1 MMSRNIAVT
10 KAFTRPIEE
19 QSLEIVERKGKGHPD
34 TILDSVVENVGVKLC
49 NYYIDNFGRILHHN
63 VDKGSIAG
71 GRAQVRFGGGE
82 LLDPIYICVVGRA
95 TTEVFKDNDLVRI
108 PLGTLTLES
117 MKKTLQEKMRFLDPT
132 EQVLMDYKIKS
143 GSIDLTHV
151 FDHSVDDIPRAND
164 TSFGVAF
171 APFSETET
179 LVFDTEQL
187 LNSDAFK
194 KKHPEVGE
202 DVKIMGLRTNND
214 IKLTVAAAMIAHLT
228 PDADHYQSVL
238 EDVKN
243 AVLDQAKKI
252 TDRDVSAVV
261 NSADDPKRGVYY
273 LTITGTSAEMGDD
286 AGVGRGNRANGLITP
301 CRPMSLEAT
310 AGKNPQNHVGKIYN
324 VLAQRISDRVIAE
337 EPKVREIAVKI
348 LTRIGYP
355 IDQPLIAATEIIPDE
370 HASWSAV
377 EKSVKAIVDA
387 ELEDV
392 CSIQQ
397 LIIDG
402 KARLF

>member
-1 MMSRNIAVT
+1 MSRNIAVS
-10 KAFTRPIEE
+10 KAVTLPIEQ

-34 TILDSVVENVGVKLC
+34 TLLDAVVENVGLKLC
-49 NYYIDNFGRILHHN
+49 NYYIDNFGGILHHN

-71 GRAQVRFGGGE
+71 GRARVTFGGGE
-82 LLDPIYICVVGRA
+82 LLEPIYICVVGRA
-95 TTEVFKDNDLVRI
+95 TTEIFKDEQLLRI
-108 PLGTLTLES
+108 PLGILTLGS
-117 MKKTLQEKMRFLDPT
+117 MKNTLKKTLRFLDPT
-132 EQVLMDYKIKS
+132 EQVIMDYRIKP
-143 GSIDLTHV
+143 GSADLTHV

-179 LVFDTEQL
+179 IVYETEHL

-194 KKHPEVGE
+194 KKLPEVGE
-202 DVKIMGLRTNND
+202 DVKVMGLRTEGE
-214 IKLTVAAAMIAHLT
+214 IKLTVAAAMIAHLI
-228 PDADHYQSVL
+228 PDADHYHGIL
-238 EDVKN
+238 KDVEN
-243 AVLDQAKKI
+243 AVLDQARKI
-252 TDRDVSAVV
+252 TDREVGVVV
-261 NSADDPKRGVYY
+261 NSADDPMRGMYY

-324 VLAQRISDRVIAE
+324 VLAGRMANRIIAE
-337 EPKVREIAVKI
+337 EPRVSEIAIKI

-355 IDQPLIAATEIIPDE
+355 IDQPLIASAEVIPDE
-370 HASWSAV
+370 KTSWSAV
-377 EKSVKAIVDA
+377 EKSVTAIMDA

-392 CSIQQ
+392 CSVQQ
-397 LIIDG
+397 LILDG
-402 KARLF
+402 KASLF

>member
-1 MMSRNIAVT
+1 MSRNIAVT
-10 KAFTRPIEE
+10 KAFTLPIED

-34 TILDSVVENVGVKLC
+34 TILDAIVENVGVKFC
-49 NYYIDNFGRILHHN
+49 NYYIDNFGGILHYN

-71 GRAQVRFGGGE
+71 GRAQVDFGGGE
-82 LLDPIYICVVGRA
+82 LLEPIYICVVGRA
-95 TTEVFKDNDLVRI
+95 TTEVFKEGNLLRVPI
-108 PLGTLTLES
+108 GTLTLES
-117 MKKTLQEKMRFLDPT
+117 MKKTLQNTLRFLDPT
-132 EQVLMDYKIKS
+132 QQVMMDYKIKP
-143 GSIDLTHV
+143 GSADLTHV

-179 LVFDTEQL
+179 LVFEMEQL

-202 DVKIMGLRTNND
+202 DIKVMGLRTNSD
-214 IKLTVAAAMIAHLT
+214 IKLTVAAAMIAHLI
-228 PDADHYQSVL
+228 PDADHYQGVL
-238 EDVKN
+238 DDVKN
-243 AVLDQAKKI
+243 AVLDKAAKI
-252 TDRDVSAVV
+252 TEREVSVVV
-261 NSADDPKRGVYY
+261 NSADDPQRGMYY

-324 VLAQRISDRVIAE
+324 VLAQRIADRVISE
-337 EPKVREIAVKI
+337 EPKVSEIAVKI

-355 IDQPLIAATEIIPDE
+355 IDQPLIASTEVIADE
-370 HASWSAV
+370 QASWRAV
-377 EKSVKAIVDA
+377 EKNVAAIVDA

-392 CSIQQ
+392 CSVQQ
-397 LIIDG
+397 LILDG

>member
-1 MMSRNIAVT
+1 MMTRNITVT
-10 KAFTRPIEE
+10 KAFTRPIED
-19 QSLEIVERKGKGHPD
+19 QTLEIVERKGKGHPD
-34 TILDSVVENVGVKLC
+34 TLLDAVVENVGVRLC
-49 NYYIDNFGRILHHN
+49 NYYIDNFGGILHHN

-95 TTEVFKDNDLVRI
+95 TTEVFKDNELVRI

-143 GSIDLTHV
+143 GSVDLTHV

-179 LVFDTEQL
+179 LVYETEQL
-187 LNSDAFK
+187 LNSKAFK

-214 IKLTVAAAMIAHLT
+214 IKLTVAAAMIAHLI
-228 PDADHYQSVL
+228 PDANHYQSVL
-238 EDVKN
+238 DDVRN

-337 EPKVREIAVKI
+337 EPKVKEIAVKI

-355 IDQPLIAATEIIPDE
+355 IDQPLIASTEIIPDE
-370 HASWSAV
+370 QASWSTV
-377 EKSVKAIVDA
+377 EKSVKTIVDA

-392 CSIQQ
+392 CSIQK

>member
-1 MMSRNIAVT
+1 MSRNIAVT

-34 TILDSVVENVGVKLC
+34 TILDAIVESVGVKLC
-49 NYYIDNFGRILHHN
+49 NYYIDNFGGILHHN

-95 TTEVFKDNDLVRI
+95 TTEVFKNQELVRI

-117 MKKTLQEKMRFLDPT
+117 MKKTLTETMRFLDPT
-132 EQVLMDYKIKS
+132 EQVLMDYKIKP
-143 GSIDLTHV
+143 GSVDLTHV

-179 LVFDTEQL
+179 LVFETEQL

-214 IKLTVAAAMIAHLT
+214 IKLTVAAAMIAHLV
-228 PDADHYQSVL
+228 PDADYYHSVL
-238 EDVKN
+238 ADVKN

-252 TDRDVSAVV
+252 TDRDVSVVV

-324 VLAQRISDRVIAE
+324 VLAQQISDRVIAE
-337 EPKVREIAVKI
+337 EPRVKEIAVKI

-355 IDQPLIAATEIIPDE
+355 IDQPLIASTEIIADE
-370 HASWSAV
+370 QASWSAV
-377 EKSVKAIVDA
+377 EKSVTAIVDA

-392 CSIQQ
+392 CSVQQ
-397 LIIDG
+397 RIIDG

>member
-1 MMSRNIAVT
+1 MPRNIAVT
-10 KAFTRPIEE
+10 KAVAPPMEQ

-34 TILDSVVENVGVKLC
+34 TILDAVVENVGVNLC
-49 NYYIDNFGRILHHN
+49 NYYIDNFGGILHHN

-71 GRAQVRFGGGE
+71 GRAQVGFGGGE
-82 LLDPIYICVVGRA
+82 LLEPIYICVVGRA
-95 TTEVFKDNDLVRI
+95 TTEVFKDQKLVRI
-108 PLGTLTLES
+108 PLGTLTLDS
-117 MKKTLQEKMRFLDPT
+117 IKTTLKKTLRFLDPT
-132 EQVLMDYKIKS
+132 QQVLMDYKIKS
-143 GSIDLTHV
+143 GSVDLTHV
-151 FDHSVDDIPRAND
+151 FDHTVDDIPRAND

-171 APFSETET
+171 APFSETEN
-179 LVFDTEQL
+179 LVFQTEQL

-202 DVKIMGLRTNND
+202 DVKIMGLRTNDD
-214 IKLTVAAAMIAHLT
+214 IKLTVAAAMIAHLI
-228 PDADHYQSVL
+228 PDADHYRGIL
-238 EDVKN
+238 DDVEN

-252 TDRDVSAVV
+252 TDREVSVVV

-273 LTITGTSAEMGDD
+273 LTLTGTSAEMGDD

-324 VLAQRISDRVIAE
+324 VLAQRIADHVIAE
-337 EPKVREIAVKI
+337 EPNVSEVFIKI

-355 IDQPLIAATEIIPDE
+355 IDQPLIASTEVITDE
-370 HASWSAV
+370 KASWSAV
-377 EKSVKAIVDA
+377 EKSVSAIVDA

-392 CSIQQ
+392 CSVQK
-397 LIIDG
+397 LILDG

>member
-1 MMSRNIAVT
+1 MPRNIAVT
-10 KAFTRPIEE
+10 KAVAPPMEQ

-34 TILDSVVENVGVKLC
+34 TILDAIVENVGVNLC
-49 NYYIDNFGRILHHN
+49 NYYIDNFGGILHHN

-82 LLDPIYICVVGRA
+82 LLEPIYICVVGRA
-95 TTEVFKDNDLVRI
+95 TTEVFKDQKLVRV
-108 PLGTLTLES
+108 PLGTLTLEAI
-117 MKKTLQEKMRFLDPT
+117 KNTLKNTLRFLDPT
-132 EQVLMDYKIKS
+132 QQVLMDYKIKP
-143 GSIDLTHV
+143 GSVDLTHV
-151 FDHSVDDIPRAND
+151 FDYTIDDTPRAND

-171 APFSETET
+171 APFSETEN
-179 LVFDTEQL
+179 LVFQTEQL

-202 DVKIMGLRTNND
+202 DVKIMGLRINDD
-214 IKLTVAAAMIAHLT
+214 IKLTVAAAMIAHLI
-228 PDADHYQSVL
+228 PDAGHYGGVL
-238 EDVKN
+238 DDIEN

-252 TDRDVSAVV
+252 TDREVSVVV

-273 LTITGTSAEMGDD
+273 LTLTGTSAEMGDD

-324 VLAQRISDRVIAE
+324 VLAQRIADHVIGE
-337 EPKVREIAVKI
+337 EPKVSEIFVKI
-348 LTRIGYP
+348 LSRIGYP
-355 IDQPLIAATEIIPDE
+355 IDQPLIASTEVIMDE
-370 HASWSAV
+370 KASWSAV
-377 EKSVKAIVDA
+377 EKSVSAIVDA

-392 CSIQQ
+392 CSVQK
-397 LIIDG
+397 LILDG

>member
-34 TILDSVVENVGVKLC
+34 TLLDAVVENVGVKLC
-49 NYYIDNFGRILHHN
+49 NYYINNFGGILHHN

-82 LLDPIYICVVGRA
+82 LLDPLYICVVGRA

-117 MKKTLQEKMRFLDPT
+117 MKNTLKETMRFLDPT

-151 FDHSVDDIPRAND
+151 FDHSVGDIPRAND

-214 IKLTVAAAMIAHLT
+214 IKLTVAAAMIAHLI

-261 NSADDPKRGVYY
+261 NSADDPKRGMYY

-370 HASWSAV
+370 QASWSAV

>member
-1 MMSRNIAVT
+1 MSRNIAVT

-34 TILDSVVENVGVKLC
+34 TILDAIVESVGVKLC
-49 NYYIDNFGRILHHN
+49 NYYIDNFGGILHHN

-95 TTEVFKDNDLVRI
+95 TTEVFKDQELVRI

-117 MKKTLQEKMRFLDPT
+117 MKNTLTETMRFLDPT
-132 EQVLMDYKIKS
+132 EQVLMDYKIKP
-143 GSIDLTHV
+143 GSVDLTHV

-179 LVFDTEQL
+179 LVFETEQL

-214 IKLTVAAAMIAHLT
+214 IKLTVAAAMIAHLV
-228 PDADHYQSVL
+228 PDADYYHSVL
-238 EDVKN
+238 ADVKN

-252 TDRDVSAVV
+252 TDRDVSVVV

-324 VLAQRISDRVIAE
+324 VLAQQISDRVIAE
-337 EPKVREIAVKI
+337 EPRVKEIAVKI

-355 IDQPLIAATEIIPDE
+355 IDQPLIASTEIIADE
-370 HASWSAV
+370 QASWSAV
-377 EKSVKAIVDA
+377 EKSVTAIVDA

-392 CSIQQ
+392 CSVQQ
-397 LIIDG
+397 RIIDG